1 MPIPVNNNNVVMPT
15 LQIVFS
21 QIVQLVFSA
30 KIASEERLCLFNH
43 DSCCFGQIPL
53 HTRTSSIV
61 INILQKH
68 SDILLERWIMSFDI
82 LDSSFSQDTL
92 QFIKDVSNFIQGMP
106 AKTNCIEMYTI
117 ATLNGQQCH
126 SFNSQQEL
134 IEFNSQAHLK
144 AKRFALSN
152 FSLQVVY
159 DENATI
165 YYKKPLISLQSLSS
179 PSFMSWS
186 KMQQPITSLQDN
198 VHPLLPPV
206 PTSNQIPIVAVR
218 RLSRLSLSAMELD
231 EQDNNYSLAE
241 EQDVSSIPIPSP
253 RMQYTHHTSFRTSIA
268 YSTSPPTHFYDLAQQ
283 QQQRRNSLTSDIHQR
298 CLVGSFEESL
308 LSGRMSSMPSKP
320 ITFHC
325 QIGVLGLGDCKPSLK
340 CPPHC
345 SIVFPATFFKLGQEE
360 EGNTPYVGTVDL
372 SEPGYRIPPKGQ
384 LQVVVKNPNKT
395 AVKLFLIPYDF
406 TDMPKNTKTFLRQ
419 KSYTLDTPFKLL
431 RYAIHLQ
438 ICRTEK
444 KRIYLY
450 KSMRIVFANRIADAR
465 EKFQVV
471 CEGPKSPVYVPM

>member
-1 MPIPVNNNNVVMPT
+1 
-15 LQIVFS
+15 
-21 QIVQLVFSA
+21 
-30 KIASEERLCLFNH
+30 
-43 DSCCFGQIPL
+43 
-53 HTRTSSIV
+53 
-61 INILQKH
+61 
-68 SDILLERWIMSFDI
+68 
-82 LDSSFSQDTL
+82 
-92 QFIKDVSNFIQGMP
+92 MP
-106 AKTNCIEMYTI
+106 AKTNYIEMYTI

-144 AKRFALSN
+144 AKRFPLSN

-186 KMQQPITSLQDN
+186 KMQQPTTSLQDN
-198 VHPLLPPV
+198 IHPLLPPV

-231 EQDNNYSLAE
+231 QQDNNSNLAE

-345 SIVFPATFFKLGQEE
+345 SIVFPAMFFKLGQEE

-372 SEPGYRIPPKGQ
+372 IEPGYRIPPKGQ

>member
-1 MPIPVNNNNVVMPT
+1 MPT
-15 LQIVFS
+15 IQIVSS
-21 QIVQLVFSA
+21 QIIQLVFSA
-30 KIASEERLCLFNH
+30 RLASQERQCLINH
-43 DSCCFGQIPL
+43 DSCCFGKIPL
-53 HTRTSSIV
+53 NTITSSIV

-68 SDILLERWIMSFDI
+68 SDILLERWILSFEAVDE
-82 LDSSFSQDTL
+82 LSTFNDDTL
-92 QFIKDVSNFIQGMP
+92 QFLKEVSNFIQGMP
-106 AKTNCIEMYTI
+106 AKNSYIEMYTI
-117 ATLNGQQCH
+117 ATIDGQQCH
-126 SFNSQQEL
+126 SFTSQQEL
-134 IEFNSQAHLK
+134 IEFNSDAHLK
-144 AKRFALSN
+144 AKRFHLST
-152 FSLQVVY
+152 FSLQVVF
-159 DENATI
+159 DENATK
-165 YYKKPLISLQSLSS
+165 YYKKPIISLQSLSN
-179 PSFMSWS
+179 PSFMPWS
-186 KMQQPITSLQDN
+186 KMQQPTTSGTD
-198 VHPLLPPV
+198 VIHPMSPV
-206 PTSNQIPIVAVR
+206 SNSNHVPIVAVR

-231 EQDNNYSLAE
+231 NDIPHHSYE
-241 EQDVSSIPIPSP
+241 EQDASSIPIPSP

-268 YSTSPPTHFYDLAQQ
+268 YSTSPPTNFFDLAQHQ
-283 QQQRRNSLTSDIHQR
+283 QQHHHQRRNSLTGDVHQR

-345 SIVFPATFFKLGQEE
+345 SFVFPAMFFKLGQEE
-360 EGNTPYVGTVDL
+360 EGNTPYVGTVDVK
-372 SEPGYRIPPKGQ
+372 EPGYRIPPKGQ

-419 KSYTLDTPFKLL
+419 KSYTIDTPKLL

-465 EKFQVV
+465 EKFQVM